1 MVQYCGELF
10 MSKTKLSKLKH
21 NPIQNWCIQL
31 PFFAHY
37 WKSRIWQR
45 LKTAILS
52 KAVEIWDFGLKIKI
66 MVKNKNDTL
75 GLGSS
80 NKIVKESKE
89 HDTSGLE
96 SPSKILKKN
105 KETKDDILGLVSSNE
120 IMKKS
125 KER

>member
-52 KAVEIWDFGLKIKI
+52 KAVEIWDSGLKIKI
-66 MVKNKNDTL
+66 VVKNKNDTL

-89 HDTSGLE
+89 TRYFGFGI
-96 SPSKILKKN
+96 PKQNLKEK
-105 KETKDDILGLVSSNE
+105 
-120 IMKKS
+120 
-125 KER
+125 